1 MVATTK
7 SQVIVEA
14 AKMLN
19 GRLSSRKD
27 PNLNLALLEGRLRY
41 LCQDLAEDRV
51 EETFVR
57 VQQIIALL
65 FVKKQA
71 IREISL
77 ADLIQTSRRAG
88 VPEKSHQV
96 RAIDTQ
102 GSRQKLRDANSRW
115 HRDHRTLLEA

>member
-57 VQQIIALL
+57 VRQIIALL

-77 ADLIQTSRRAG
+77 ADLIRTSRRAS
-88 VPEKSHQV
+88 VPEKSHQLH
-96 RAIDTQ
+96 AIDTQ
-102 GSRQKLRDANSRW
+102 QPHQKLRDANGCSRS
-115 HRDHRTLLEA
+115 DHRTLAQI

>member
-41 LCQDLAEDRV
+41 LCQDLAEERV

-57 VQQIIALL
+57 VRQIIQLL

-71 IREISL
+71 IRDISL
-77 ADLIQTSRRAG
+77 AELIRTSGAASI
-88 VPEKSHQV
+88 PEKLHPL

-102 GSRQKLRDANSRW
+102 QPHQKLRDANGCSRS
-115 HRDHRTLLEA
+115 DHRSLVRV